1 MTEDQILRALE
12 TIIADIVDQDSVTLT
27 KNTTADDVDGWNSMA
42 HVRILVATEK
52 HFSVRFDTREISSLD
67 DVGVLVDLIA
77 AKLRA

>member
-12 TIIADIVDQDSVTLT
+12 TIIADIVDHDSVTLT

-52 HFSVRFDTREISSLD
+52 HFGVRFDTREISSLD